1 MKDFNICSSG
11 KKKAARGAQEYPV
24 NANELETPRFD
35 DRLQYHHEF
44 PSHGNSSIKQ
54 EKRQQ
59 MRGGE
64 RRMSASMIK
73 ALIHDNEEEQLSFC
87 SAAEDAFAPQNDGK
101 VLMSSPS
108 VVFGDGF
115 EPDSDSNRKMIIRS

>member
-11 KKKAARGAQEYPV
+11 KKKAARGAQEYPA

-59 MRGGE
+59 VRGGE

-73 ALIHDNEEEQLSFC
+73 ALIHDNEDE
-87 SAAEDAFAPQNDGK
+87 
-101 VLMSSPS
+101 
-108 VVFGDGF
+108 
-115 EPDSDSNRKMIIRS
+115 